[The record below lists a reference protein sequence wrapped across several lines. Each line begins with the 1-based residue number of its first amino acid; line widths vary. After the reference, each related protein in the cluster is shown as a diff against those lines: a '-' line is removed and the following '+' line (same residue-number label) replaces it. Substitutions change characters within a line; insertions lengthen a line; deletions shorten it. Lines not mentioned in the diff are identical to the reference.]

1 MCDYDGNM
9 RSVVLRSYVGHV
21 VRDHMLSFCLEN
33 FFSSQ
38 RSLSLKRP
46 TVSGPEASTL
56 TVDC

>member
-1 MCDYDGNM
+1 MCEYDGNM
-9 RSVVLRSYVGHV
+9 RSLPPRSYVGHV

-33 FFSSQ
+33 FVSSQ
-38 RSLSLKRP
+38 ISLSFKLT